1 MRKYLFLIQKTL
13 LSGYLNNLAYL
24 SPSSAAH
31 RAFLIFCKVRKGRIL
46 PQQEAYLQGAR
57 HSQEKVAG
65 HELQT
70 YNWKGAGPRVLL
82 IHGWES
88 NTFRWRNLI
97 EPLRQADFD
106 IYAFDA
112 PAHGASSGKYLHVP
126 LYTQCVEH
134 LVQKFKPDYL
144 IGHSVGGMTTMY
156 HTYRHPN
163 PGIEKIVTIGAPSE
177 FYEIMENYQKLLG
190 FNDRVMGALD
200 QYIQKRFGFGIR
212 DFSTSRFALE
222 IDKPGLLLHD
232 RKDAIAPYSSSVRV
246 NKNWKGS
253 ELISTEGLGH
263 SMHQAEVNQQ
273 IVAFLKTG

>member
-1 MRKYLFLIQKTL
+1 MGNFLFLIQKTL
-13 LSGYLNNLAYL
+13 LSGYLNNLVYL
-24 SPSSAAH
+24 SPSKAAH
-31 RAFLIFCKVRKGRIL
+31 RAYLIFCKVRKGRIQ
-46 PQQEAYLQGAR
+46 PQQEAYLREAR
-57 HSQEKVAG
+57 LRQENVAG
-65 HELQT
+65 HRIQT
-70 YNWKGAGPRVLL
+70 YNWKGQGPKVLL

-97 EPLRQADFD
+97 EPLTQADFD
-106 IYAFDA
+106 VYAFDA

-134 LVQKFKPDYL
+134 LVRTFKPDHL
-144 IGHSVGGMTTMY
+144 IGHSVGGMTTLY

-163 PGIEKIVTIGAPSE
+163 PEIEKIVTIGAPSE
-177 FYEIMENYQKLLG
+177 FHEIMENYQKLLG
-190 FNDRVMGALD
+190 FNDRVLSALD
-200 QYIQKRFGFGIR
+200 TYIQNRFGFGIR

-232 RKDAIAPYSSSVRV
+232 RKDAVAPYSASVRV

-263 SMHQAEVNQQ
+263 SMHQAEVNQK
-273 IVAFLKTG
+273 IVEFLKTT